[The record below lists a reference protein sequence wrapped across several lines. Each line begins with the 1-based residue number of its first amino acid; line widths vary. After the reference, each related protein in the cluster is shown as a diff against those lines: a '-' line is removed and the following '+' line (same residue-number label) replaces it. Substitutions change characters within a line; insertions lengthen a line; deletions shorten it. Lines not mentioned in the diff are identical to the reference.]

1 MFFWFKRREDLLRY
15 EARQLP
21 SGEFEFCV
29 IDEHGKETVEPF
41 QTATRCTP
49 VSSTSSAASRTTGG
63 PARTAGTSSSMG
75 GLGLPQLVTLFAA
88 ILVIWWIF
96 NRRGG
101 VS

>member
-29 IDEHGKETVEPF
+29 IDEHGKQLVETF
-41 QTATRCTP
+41 QNGDALHARQLDFE
-49 VSSTSSAASRTTGG
+49 RRIKEEGG

-75 GLGLPQLVTLFAA
+75 SLGLPQLVTLFAA
-88 ILVIWWIF
+88 ILIIWWIF